1 MLPEIRKCADKYD
14 IRGLRYIFIDALDVD
29 PTFEKYRDGYEYC
42 KKIDGLFE
50 VHQELSG
57 LNQNEAGWNIE
68 YWDQLKIDMR
78 KNFSEKRYVHM
89 MQVAKVVYAEK
100 IKRLVKERGEALS
113 DAAVKTEKEV
123 QSEKVEPIQDKARV
137 DVTFREDSKTV
148 SGNEMEERRL
158 AEEKRALDE
167 ENRRIEAQQRAQR
180 ERIEAS
186 KRAENDRIRKK
197 TEDNNPKKGLGIVL
211 AIAVIAAVAMI
222 IVLMLR

>member
-1 MLPEIRKCADKYD
+1 M
-14 IRGLRYIFIDALDVD
+14 
-29 PTFEKYRDGYEYC
+29 
-42 KKIDGLFE
+42 
-50 VHQELSG
+50 
-57 LNQNEAGWNIE
+57 
-68 YWDQLKIDMR
+68 
-78 KNFSEKRYVHM
+78 
-89 MQVAKVVYAEK
+89 
-100 IKRLVKERGEALS
+100 
-113 DAAVKTEKEV
+113 KTEKEV

>member
-1 MLPEIRKCADKYD
+1 MCIRD
-14 IRGLRYIFIDALDVD
+14 RYIFIDALDVD